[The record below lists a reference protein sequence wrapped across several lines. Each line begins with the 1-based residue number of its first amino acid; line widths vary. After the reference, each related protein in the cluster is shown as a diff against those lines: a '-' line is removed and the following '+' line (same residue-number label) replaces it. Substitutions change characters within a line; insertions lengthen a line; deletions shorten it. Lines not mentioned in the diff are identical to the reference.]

1 MRRFSIG
8 IALLGTVLVTPLLAH
23 HMAEGIISDDIWN
36 RIDYNLVEANSPHI
50 DFDPD
55 NPGNLMELDVD
66 DETNR
71 AVIVSTGI
79 IEFTDDVLMADAAD
93 IIETEF
99 SPVFDTTMS
108 DMNSIPTGMMDYVVE
123 AIVDQGGDGIADY
136 AIITISEPIGQGN
149 SQDLPPD
156 DLSSPPGKRSGG

>member
-1 MRRFSIG
+1 MKILLPG
-8 IALLGTVLVTPLLAH
+8 VVLLGSLCAPVLWAH
-23 HMAEGIISDDIWN
+23 HAAEGIISDDIWN
-36 RIDYNLVEANSPHI
+36 MIDDNLLEADSPHI

-79 IEFTDDVLMADAAD
+79 IEFTDDVLMDDAAG

-108 DMNSIPTGMMDYVVE
+108 DMNSIPTGMMGYVVE
-123 AIVDQGGDGIADY
+123 AIVDEGGDGIADY
-136 AIITISEPIGQGN
+136 AVITISEPIGQGN